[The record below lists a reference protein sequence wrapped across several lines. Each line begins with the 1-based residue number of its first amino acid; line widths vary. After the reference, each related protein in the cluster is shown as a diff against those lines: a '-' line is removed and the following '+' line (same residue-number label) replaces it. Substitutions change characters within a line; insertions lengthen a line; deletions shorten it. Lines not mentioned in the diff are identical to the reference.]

1 MLRRRVNLATL
12 KPDDKL
18 SSTIRCFSAAV
29 HRRRR
34 SGPDNTVTIVMRA
47 P

>member
-1 MLRRRVNLATL
+1 MLRRRVNSATL

-18 SSTIRCFSAAV
+18 SSKVWGSAAV
-29 HRRRR
+29 HRRR
-34 SGPDNTVTIVMRA
+34 PDNTVTIIMGA

>member
-1 MLRRRVNLATL
+1 MLRRRVNSATL

-18 SSTIRCFSAAV
+18 SSTICGFSATV

-34 SGPDNTVTIVMRA
+34 SGPHGTVIIVMRA